1 MSQNTANYGGDSA
14 TIPSLE
20 IGSFVAA
27 SPDNSEFIGSSS
39 GVFFANTVFRAFAKS
54 VPDSSASRLDGA
66 NVPDSGSILSC
77 LGSSDGSQEQ
87 AVAPIVLDT
96 EATNEAIGG
105 SSTRSYGIQVPG
117 LGIAPPPAVAK
128 KLLMLYFQHWHPLFP
143 VLHGPAFFD
152 EVNNFYEDDKNS
164 NIDETSKG
172 GLRKKICRVV
182 TFQCVFNIVAFTGSG
197 QVLDPAS
204 KIQSLSAL
212 MALLGIISSSTD
224 IPSLQALLVAEI
236 FLVVNMSLRKAS
248 TINGTVTRIIYHA
261 GLHRCPS
268 RYVALS
274 QETSDM
280 RKRIF
285 WSAYVL
291 DRTISQLLGHPSAMQ
306 DSHVDVCIPGLAELH
321 KPVQP
326 RNRSN
331 DSSTALEDQVRAH
344 LPNNHSDQNQPR
356 DISTQLRSEISLQSP
371 TSSTYD
377 IGSASP
383 NQSQKGVKSTP
394 RELVLSYLGSNLDAP
409 RGVDVRPSHSIRK
422 SSTAVSARKG
432 YVPHSE
438 MEFQDTSNA
447 QYQQRGTKRRFHD
460 EIGDRQVDQFQL
472 MNINAQTGMG
482 ALPFPV
488 LEYNGPDFGFDAR
501 QVSSAGDPHSL
512 ASDLNADAG
521 GFFGNVGW
529 DAFIQ
534 GLGVD
539 GRFNM

>member
-1 MSQNTANYGGDSA
+1 MSQSTANYRGDSD

-54 VPDSSASRLDGA
+54 APDTSTSRLDGA
-66 NVPDSGSILSC
+66 DVPDSGSILSC

-87 AVAPIVLDT
+87 AVAPIVLAT
-96 EATNEAIGG
+96 EATDEAIGD

-117 LGIAPPPAVAK
+117 LGTAPPPAVAK

-152 EVNNFYEDDKNS
+152 EVNNFYQGDQNPDL
-164 NIDETSKG
+164 DATSKG
-172 GLRKKICRVV
+172 GLREKICRVV
-182 TFQCVFNIVAFTGSG
+182 TFQCVFNIVAFTSSG
-197 QVLDPAS
+197 QDLDPAY
-204 KIQSLSAL
+204 KIQSLPAL

-248 TINGTVTRIIYHA
+248 TINGTVTRIIYHT

-274 QETSDM
+274 RETCDM

-331 DSSTALEDQVRAH
+331 ESSTALEDQFRAH
-344 LPNNHSDQNQPR
+344 LPNNHSDQNQRR

-371 TSSTYD
+371 PSNTCD
-377 IGSASP
+377 IDSASP
-383 NQSQKGVKSTP
+383 NQSEKGP
-394 RELVLSYLGSNLDAP
+394 Y
-409 RGVDVRPSHSIRK
+409 
-422 SSTAVSARKG
+422 
-432 YVPHSE
+432 SE
-438 MEFQDTSNA
+438 MGLQDTSNA
-447 QYQQRGTKRRFHD
+447 RYQQRGTKRRFHD

-472 MNINAQTGMG
+472 MNIDAQMGMG
-482 ALPFPV
+482 PLPFPV
-488 LEYNGPDFGFDAR
+488 LEYNGPDFGFDAT
-501 QVSSAGDPHSL
+501 QVSNVGAPHNF

-521 GFFGNVGW
+521 GFFGNLGW

>member
-1 MSQNTANYGGDSA
+1 MSQNTANYGGDSG

-54 VPDSSASRLDGA
+54 APDASASRLDGA

-96 EATNEAIGG
+96 ETTNEAVGG
-105 SSTRSYGIQVPG
+105 SSTWSYGIQVPG

-152 EVNNFYEDDKNS
+152 EVNNFYQDDENA
-164 NIDETSKG
+164 ELEATSKG
-172 GLRKKICRVV
+172 DLRKKIRRVV
-182 TFQCVFNIVAFTGSG
+182 TFQCVFNIVAFTSNGH
-197 QVLDPAS
+197 VLEPAY

-236 FLVVNMSLRKAS
+236 FLFLNMSLRKAS

-306 DSHVDVCIPGLAELH
+306 DSHVDVCIPGLVELH

-344 LPNNHSDQNQPR
+344 LPNNHSDQNLSR

-371 TSSTYD
+371 TSNAYD
-377 IGSASP
+377 IDSASP
-383 NQSQKGVKSTP
+383 NQSEKGVKSTP
-394 RELVLSYLGSNLDAP
+394 RELVLSYLGL
-409 RGVDVRPSHSIRK
+409 
-422 SSTAVSARKG
+422 
-432 YVPHSE
+432 
-438 MEFQDTSNA
+438 QDTSNA

-460 EIGDRQVDQFQL
+460 EIGDRQVDQFQV
-472 MNINAQTGMG
+472 MNINAQMGMG

-501 QVSSAGDPHSL
+501 QVSSVGAPHNL

>member
-1 MSQNTANYGGDSA
+1 MSQNTANYGGDSG

-54 VPDSSASRLDGA
+54 APDASASRLDGA

-96 EATNEAIGG
+96 GATNEAIGD

-143 VLHGPAFFD
+143 VLHGPSFFD
-152 EVNNFYEDDKNS
+152 EVNNFYQDDENP
-164 NIDETSKG
+164 NLDATSKG
-172 GLRKKICRVV
+172 GLREKICRVV
-182 TFQCVFNIVAFTGSG
+182 TFQCVFNIVAFTSSG
-197 QVLDPAS
+197 QVLDPAY

-331 DSSTALEDQVRAH
+331 DSSTALEDQWWNG
-344 LPNNHSDQNQPR
+344 LPLAFQDV
-356 DISTQLRSEISLQSP
+356 SEHDDSSAETSYVAFFTMLYNYLIILVNRPFLSLPSQRPDFQSSLQ
-371 TSSTYD
+371 TAL
-377 IGSASP
+377 SAGCGII
-383 NQSQKGVKSTP
+383 QKLKTRKDDP
-394 RELVLSYLGSNLDAP
+394 FLVAWPGTLPAP
-409 RGVDVRPSHSIRK
+409 YSDMGL
-422 SSTAVSARKG
+422 
-432 YVPHSE
+432 
-438 MEFQDTSNA
+438 QDTSNA

-472 MNINAQTGMG
+472 MNINAQMGMG

-501 QVSSAGDPHSL
+501 QVSSVGTPHNL

>member
-1 MSQNTANYGGDSA
+1 MAQSTANYSGDSG

-20 IGSFVAA
+20 IGSFIAA

-54 VPDSSASRLDGA
+54 APDASASRLDGA
-66 NVPDSGSILSC
+66 NVPDSSSILSC

-96 EATNEAIGG
+96 EATNEAVGD

-143 VLHGPAFFD
+143 VLHGPAFLD
-152 EVNNFYEDDKNS
+152 EVNNFYEDDENP
-164 NIDETSKG
+164 DPDATSKG

-182 TFQCVFNIVAFTGSG
+182 TFQCVFNIVAFTSSG
-197 QVLDPAS
+197 QVLDPAY

-248 TINGTVTRIIYHA
+248 TINGTVTRIVYHA

-331 DSSTALEDQVRAH
+331 ESSTALE
-344 LPNNHSDQNQPR
+344 
-356 DISTQLRSEISLQSP
+356 EQS
-371 TSSTYD
+371 
-377 IGSASP
+377 
-383 NQSQKGVKSTP
+383 
-394 RELVLSYLGSNLDAP
+394 
-409 RGVDVRPSHSIRK
+409 
-422 SSTAVSARKG
+422 
-432 YVPHSE
+432 HSE
-438 MEFQDTSNA
+438 MGLQHNSNA
-447 QYQQRGTKRRFHD
+447 QYQQRGAKRRFHD
-460 EIGDRQVDQFQL
+460 ETGDRQVDQFQL
-472 MNINAQTGMG
+472 MNMNTQMGTG

-488 LEYNGPDFGFDAR
+488 LEYNGPDFGFDAA
-501 QVSSAGDPHSL
+501 QISSLGAPHGL

-539 GRFNM
+539 GRFNT

>member
-1 MSQNTANYGGDSA
+1 MSQSTANYDGDSG

-54 VPDSSASRLDGA
+54 APNASASCLDGA

-96 EATNEAIGG
+96 EPTNEAIGG

-143 VLHGPAFFD
+143 VLHGPAFVD
-152 EVNNFYEDDKNS
+152 EVNNFYQDDENP
-164 NIDETSKG
+164 DPDGTSKG

-182 TFQCVFNIVAFTGSG
+182 TFQCVFNIVAFTSSG
-197 QVLDPAS
+197 QVLDPAY

-291 DRTISQLLGHPSAMQ
+291 DRTISQLLGHPSALQ

-331 DSSTALEDQVRAH
+331 ESATALEDQWWNG
-344 LPNNHSDQNQPR
+344 LPLAFQDA
-356 DISTQLRSEISLQSP
+356 SEHDSSCAETSYVAFFTMLYNYLIILVNRPFLSLPSQRPDFQSSLQ
-371 TSSTYD
+371 TAL
-377 IGSASP
+377 SASCGII
-383 NQSQKGVKSTP
+383 QKLKGQKDDPFHVAWPGTLP
-394 RELVLSYLGSNLDAP
+394 AMGLQDA
-409 RGVDVRPSHSIRK
+409 
-422 SSTAVSARKG
+422 
-432 YVPHSE
+432 
-438 MEFQDTSNA
+438 SNA

-460 EIGDRQVDQFQL
+460 EMGDRQVDQFQFI
-472 MNINAQTGMG
+472 NINAQMGVG

-488 LEYNGPDFGFDAR
+488 LEYNGPDFGFDAT
-501 QVSSAGDPHSL
+501 QVSSVGAPHNL
-512 ASDLNADAG
+512 ASNLNADAG
-521 GFFGNVGW
+521 GFFGNVSW